1 MQAWPARVVRQTHQL
16 RLHVDVE
23 PDDRRLGALEHKL
36 VLGRS
41 TAPAPVV
48 ITTPCGERISQVLLL
63 KRTKG

>member
-1 MQAWPARVVRQTHQL
+1 MARVVRQTHQL

-36 VLGRS
+36 VLGRFHG
-41 TAPAPVV
+41 ARPGRNHDLPMR
-48 ITTPCGERISQVLLL
+48 ERILARCLL